1 MRMWMTDVKNL
12 CNQHLQGEH
21 VEIHM
26 LAGTLKKKMSVKGYI
41 DNNLIEVSSMKQRHD
56 EIAKEM
62 VRRGMNHKSPLE
74 VPDYSYL
81 PKKHKK
87 YKIDID
93 SAEKELKSRCNDCF
107 K

>member
-1 MRMWMTDVKNL
+1 MRMWMTDVENL

-26 LAGTLKKKMSVKGYI
+26 LAGTLKKKMSINGYI
-41 DNNLIEVSSMKQRHD
+41 ENNLIEVSSMKSRHD
-56 EIAKEM
+56 AIAKEM
-62 VRRGMNHKSPLE
+62 VRRGMNHKSPLK

-81 PKKHKK
+81 PKKHKE
-87 YKIDID
+87 YKIDAK
-93 SAEKELKSRCNDCF
+93 SAEKELKSRCGKCF